1 MDNNIQVSG
10 FSDKMN
16 EGAELVDQNQQF
28 RLCSECLVKV
38 MMSFQ
43 HGCGMHPDFHVD
55 MITLA
60 ADQKMGW
67 QREVG
72 K

>member
-1 MDNNIQVSG
+1 MHQERMAG
-10 FSDKMN
+10 P
-16 EGAELVDQNQQF
+16 GHAELVDQNQQF

-72 K
+72 KQGHG